1 MPIVRDQMAEHIQ
14 AGACDI
20 ITVERLATLYRL
32 ARRRLRKLGYHNV
45 IVYLGNGTLGWP
57 AQAPGWSV
65 SSRPWSE
72 KKRACSTPT
81 KPRSLH

>member
-1 MPIVRDQMAEHIQ
+1 MPIVRDQMAEHLQ

-57 AQAPGWSV
+57 AQAPYDGIV
-65 SSRPWSE
+65 VTAGGSRL
-72 KKRACSTPT
+72 PT
-81 KPRSLH
+81 AIKPRSLN